1 MRVSS
6 NMKIEK
12 EINRCRLA
20 ACFARLGWLVGRLV
34 VGCQGLK
41 GLSACS
47 WAALIRAWE
56 GLTLPGVLLLLVVVG
71 GGCNKVE
78 GKNKGDQDIVIPVA
92 VEKASV
98 ATIHEEV
105 FLAGDIHAEVEVRVL
120 SLVPERILKLNF
132 EEGDKVEK
140 GQHLA
145 TVKAGALYDAVR
157 GARAGLK
164 AAKTQQKLAK
174 IELDRTR
181 KLRKT
186 GTVPVANLQR
196 AEAQYNSA
204 KAQLAQAEAMLSQSH
219 SNISNVT
226 VRAPVSGI
234 IGQKFLNKGDVAG
247 PSVPLCTIVQLDPV
261 RVKATATE
269 FDLVKLK
276 KKQPAVITLPA
287 YPDKKWKG
295 DVDYLSPVL
304 DRATRSAL
312 VTIIVENK
320 DHHLR
325 PGMFADV
332 VVKTGQRSGVIAVP
346 ARAVRRRVL
355 TGGGV
360 EHFVFLADGD
370 VATMR
375 KVDIGI
381 RKDDR
386 IEIRKGLKTGD
397 PVIVLGN
404 HRLKEGTKIKVQKNP
419 LKKSSSTEK
428 GSASGRTT
436 EGAGESESEGA
447 SDSSRE
453 GSSKGSGE
461 GSSEGKVEHSGES
474 VGKGAPSAD
483 GESGEGVQGEG
494 SQKKTNLSSLSGK

>member
-1 MRVSS
+1 MRVFW
-6 NMKIEK
+6 KIK
-12 EINRCRLA
+12 AVRKAHRSRLA
-20 ACFARLGWLVGRLV
+20 ACFTFLGSLV
-34 VGCQGLK
+34 VQRKGLR

-47 WAALIRAWE
+47 WAAMTRARV
-56 GLTLPGVLLLLVVVG
+56 GVVLMGVVLMGVISL

-78 GKNKGDQDIVIPVA
+78 GKSKGDQEIVIPVA
-92 VEKASV
+92 VEKAAV

-105 FLAGDIHAEVEVRVL
+105 FLAGDIHADVEVRVL

-132 EEGDKVEK
+132 EEGDRVEK

-174 IELDRTR
+174 IELERTR

-186 GTVPVANLQR
+186 GTVPLANLQR

-269 FDLVKLK
+269 FDLVRLE
-276 KKQPAVITLPA
+276 KKQPAVITVPA
-287 YPDKKWKG
+287 YPGKEWKG

-325 PGMFADV
+325 PGMFSDV
-332 VVKTGQRSGVIAVP
+332 VVKTGQRSGVITVP

-360 EHFVFLADGD
+360 EHYVFLADGD
-370 VATMR
+370 TATIR
-375 KVDIGI
+375 KVEIGI

-386 IEIRKGLKTGD
+386 IEIRKGLKPGD
-397 PVIVLGN
+397 PVIILGN

-419 LKKSSSTEK
+419 LKKSSSPEK
-428 GSASGRTT
+428 EDVSGKTMET
-436 EGAGESESEGA
+436 AGQDASEGA
-447 SDSSRE
+447 SENSGESSSE
-453 GSSKGSGE
+453 GSGESSSKGREDNG
-461 GSSEGKVEHSGES
+461 GDS
-474 VGKGAPSAD
+474 VGKGAPSSD
-483 GESGEGVQGEG
+483 GDSGEG
-494 SQKKTNLSSLSGK
+494 SQTKSNHSTLSGK